1 MSTITL
7 SCMRIKGLIT
17 NNDDH
22 DEDDDGDDDDDE
34 FNIPIITF
42 TY

>member
-7 SCMRIKGLIT
+7 SCMRIEGLIT
-17 NNDDH
+17 NDDDH
-22 DEDDDGDDDDDE
+22 DEDDGDDDDDE